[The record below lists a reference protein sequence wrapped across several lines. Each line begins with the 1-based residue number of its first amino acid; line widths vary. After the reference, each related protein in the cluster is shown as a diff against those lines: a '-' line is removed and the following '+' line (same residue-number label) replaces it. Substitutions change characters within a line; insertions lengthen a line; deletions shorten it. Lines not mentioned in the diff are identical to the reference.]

1 MFRRKGCA
9 GLCWKIFC
17 YISCSCLPTRKI
29 GAHCVDVGNALKN
42 DVVQAG
48 LVFDVVL
55 FLPVSQPLNVTLH
68 TKTRLIK
75 HGNLGETGFQKGFKL
90 PKPGL

>member
-1 MFRRKGCA
+1 M
-9 GLCWKIFC
+9 
-17 YISCSCLPTRKI
+17 
-29 GAHCVDVGNALKN
+29 
-42 DVVQAG
+42 VQAG

-75 HGNLGETGFQKGFKL
+75 HDNLGETGFQKGFKL